1 MLDTGVKADKGQI
14 MILMAGEG
22 SNNEVSESGPLLTVH
37 ARAQAVS
44 DTVTTSVYISDFEIS
59 KDGVGRTV
67 EGATHA
73 FQITVD
79 TQNVDTVALNAAITQ
94 AQGKLDATKEGTTIG
109 TYPVAART
117 ALQAAIS
124 SAQATANGSSS
135 QNQVDAAVISLQA
148 ALQTYITTFITLI
161 PGETSIT
168 LNDLSL
174 ISKYYGTR
182 STDANWPLIEKADI
196 YHRGVIDI
204 QVLAAVAKMILD
216 DWLNQE

>member
-1 MLDTGVKADKGQI
+1 
-14 MILMAGEG
+14 MAGEG

-94 AQGKLDATKEGTTIG
+94 AQGKLDATKKVQQSVRIQLQREQ
-109 TYPVAART
+109 PCRQLSAVLKRLLT
-117 ALQAAIS
+117 AH
-124 SAQATANGSSS
+124 
-135 QNQVDAAVISLQA
+135 
-148 ALQTYITTFITLI
+148 
-161 PGETSIT
+161 
-168 LNDLSL
+168 
-174 ISKYYGTR
+174 
-182 STDANWPLIEKADI
+182 
-196 YHRGVIDI
+196 HRKIKWM
-204 QVLAAVAKMILD
+204 QR
-216 DWLNQE
+216 